1 MSIIYDALK
10 KVEKKVHPA
19 QNETQGISVEKK
31 RNPALTSYV
40 VPVLIACFLI
50 VAVGILFTTMRQKPQ
65 APLAA
70 PLKVSPQVSLPAA
83 APVVTQTPLPQTE
96 ASSQPSQP
104 PQLTLNGIF
113 FSQDGGY
120 ALINNEI
127 VREGD
132 VVQGVTVLRILADEV
147 DLDYNGSPFKLST
160 K

>member
-10 KVEKKVHPA
+10 KVERKVHPA
-19 QNETQGISVEKK
+19 QNETPGISVEKK
-31 RNPALTSYV
+31 RNPALTSYL
-40 VPVLIACFLI
+40 VPVLIVCFLI
-50 VAVGILFTTMRQKPQ
+50 VAAGILFSAVRQKPQ

-70 PLKVSPQVSLPAA
+70 PLKVSPVITQMPPPQPEALPLSSE
-83 APVVTQTPLPQTE
+83 AP
-96 ASSQPSQP
+96 SQPSQP

-120 ALINNEI
+120 ALVNNEI

-132 VVQGVTVLRILADEV
+132 VVDGVTVVRILSDAVE
-147 DLDYNGSPFKLST
+147 LDYNGSPFKLST